1 MINVAQWPGMKVGSG
16 HEYDW
21 WTHYMSDAQ
30 SAYDELYVYTMGR
43 GNFILQHV
51 VDAQQAQ
58 TATQVNKP
66 MGIVFSL
73 VGLYLHVEKGFTG
86 AEVQKAHQKLARQK
100 QQWPTVQLPQS
111 RGSVTAMDVMAAPA
125 GTERD
130 AAIDRWCETVWKAFS
145 DSRDVIVRV
154 VADNVIA

>member
-1 MINVAQWPGMKVGSG
+1 
-16 HEYDW
+16 
-21 WTHYMSDAQ
+21 MSDNP

-58 TATQVNKP
+58 TATQDSKP

-73 VGLYLHVEKGFTG
+73 VGLYLHVEKRFTG

-100 QQWPTVQLPQS
+100 RQWPTIQLPQS
-111 RGSVTAMDVMAAPA
+111 RGNITAIDVMAAPA
-125 GTERD
+125 GPERD
-130 AAIDRWCETVWKAFS
+130 AAIDRWCELVWKAFS
-145 DSRDVIVRV
+145 DSRDVIVRL
-154 VADNVIA
+154 VAENGIA

>member
-1 MINVAQWPGMKVGSG
+1 
-16 HEYDW
+16 
-21 WTHYMSDAQ
+21 MSDTQ

-43 GNFILQHV
+43 RNFILQHV

-58 TATQVNKP
+58 TAAQDNKP

-73 VGLYLHVEKGFTG
+73 VGLYLHVEKEFTG
-86 AEVQKAHQKLARQK
+86 AEVQKAHQKLASQK

-111 RGSVTAMDVMAAPA
+111 RGSVTAMDVMSATA

-130 AAIDRWCETVWKAFS
+130 AAIDRWCEAVWKAFS

-154 VADNVIA
+154 VGENVIARR